1 MKYRCIKSGGL
12 RRYPAS
18 SSACALSL
26 TTIFGLPRSI
36 TSRSSSRATRM
47 PESDVSATS
56 ARHWRV
62 QSSRTDAEAAAVG
75 ADPAQSRATT
85 GRSASSEPATRSAG
99 EILRDLNHPIETG
112 SELRMEVSDEERRP
126 LFTLR
131 VITEAHEQGR
141 LSRRRPRSS
150 GYMTWSGRHTTAA
163 GFGVVTA
170 S

>member
-1 MKYRCIKSGGL
+1 VGDFNEMKYRCIKSGGL

-18 SSACALSL
+18 SSAGALSL

-56 ARHWRV
+56 ARHWWV
-62 QSSRTDAEAAAVG
+62 QSSRTDVEAAAVG
-75 ADPAQSRATT
+75 ADPTQSRATT

-131 VITEAHEQGR
+131 VITEAHE
-141 LSRRRPRSS
+141 
-150 GYMTWSGRHTTAA
+150 
-163 GFGVVTA
+163 
-170 S
+170 